1 MAATKTEG
9 ELFTYLVDLSIKLNF
24 KLVSNHTSNFII
36 NVTQPYE
43 NVSEYIKFINLCNMF
58 DMHPEPYTIHISK
71 SDNIKRLEQIDKDA
85 SDKATQIILDVL
97 QIESIKFGSI
107 LNTESESEPDA
118 DSEPKVESKTEL
130 QVEPKAETIV
140 EPKAEAIVEPK
151 PEVKVDPKAEV
162 KVEPKPEVKVEPKA
176 KPEVKIEPKAKPDI
190 KSKVVSKVEPKLKSD
205 KFKNDKYS
213 EIEIFYID
221 DEDKYH
227 FIIKND
233 SFLFNTEC
241 KKSDVVYSWDE
252 TKLSLRIASNNIE
265 EFKLMRALLVN
276 IINAATQNKTFII
289 KSATLDVGT
298 KFIREFNERGV
309 VDRVDGTVWKSSN
322 FIKDWAKSN
331 IKLYI
336 KEELGQI
343 IIIAD
348 TEEKLTE
355 KSDIIKEFVELYKE

>member
-24 KLVSNHTSNFII
+24 KLVSNHTPNFII

-130 QVEPKAETIV
+130 QVEPKAE
-140 EPKAEAIVEPK
+140 AIVEPK
-151 PEVKVDPKAEV
+151 PEVKVEPKPELKVEPKPEV
-162 KVEPKPEVKVEPKA
+162 KVEPKPELKVEPKA

-309 VDRVDGTVWKSSN
+309 TDKEDGTVWYFSN

-355 KSDIIKEFVELYKE
+355 KSDLIKEFVKIYKE